1 MNISH
6 YQNQTAE
13 YSLTAQLIIMSTVP
27 RILVWEVRWEGGE
40 RVVVKGMQLKL
51 LLSQYTLR
59 PDEQLKS

>member
-1 MNISH
+1 MSISH

-27 RILVWEVRWEGGE
+27 RILVWGVWWEGGE
-40 RVVVKGMQLKL
+40 RVVVKGMQLDL

>member
-40 RVVVKGMQLKL
+40 RVVVKGMQLNL

>member
-27 RILVWEVRWEGGE
+27 HILVWGVWWEGGE
-40 RVVVKGMQLKL
+40 RVVVKGMQLNL